1 MIELV
6 KTSGHVLMSVRANW
20 IPGSMYF
27 NMTSCN
33 GYEFQS
39 TLIAMEALVGDTTL
53 HYTALREEAYS
64 ITRNLSSICW
74 DICCFKML

>member
-27 NMTSCN
+27 NMTSYN
-33 GYEFQS
+33 SFEFQS
-39 TLIAMEALVGDTTL
+39 TLIAIALVGDTTL
-53 HYTALREEAYS
+53 HYTALREEAYYS
-64 ITRNLSSICW
+64 
-74 DICCFKML
+74 

>member
-20 IPGSMYF
+20 IPWSMYF

-64 ITRNLSSICW
+64 ITRNLSICW

>member
-1 MIELV
+1 
-6 KTSGHVLMSVRANW
+6 MSVLANW

-39 TLIAMEALVGDTTL
+39 TSNAMEALVAHTTM
-53 HYTALREEAYS
+53 HYSALREEAYYS
-64 ITRNLSSICW
+64 
-74 DICCFKML
+74 